1 MPITQAREISAARR
15 LDNIRYAIRDLA
27 CVADELTRQGH
38 KVVPLNIGDPL
49 NFDFQT
55 PPHIIEAVYKA
66 MRDGKNGYAPS
77 PGIPVALEAIRGEAA
92 RKGIT
97 TVRDVFVTSGVSETV
112 DACISALVNPG
123 ENILTPRP
131 DYPLYSAI
139 LCKLGIDL
147 NTYDLN
153 EEDGWQPELAD
164 LERKLTP
171 HTRGIVLI
179 NPNNPTGSLCTRQML
194 EKVAELAR
202 RNNLIVFSDEIYDK
216 LILDGTPHIAFAAV
230 APDVPCVTFG
240 GMSKNYLV
248 PGWRIGWGIVS
259 GDATAVKSYTEGV
272 QRLLRARL
280 CANHPEQYA
289 IKAALE
295 GPQDHLVEVQRKL
308 RSRRDL
314 TQKWCESTPRV
325 SCVSASRRVLRIS
338 ANRYSRERRNF
349 REGIDSPE
357 TCHGRPRI
365 RLRTKARHAAFPYR
379 VPARRKD
386 LRQGLRL
393 DRRFYPREVRSQ
405 RLTKPIIV
413 LPISRFSPRSS
424 RIFSVSSA
432 VKGSEPIPWPLPSN
446 LIKS

>member
-1 MPITQAREISAARR
+1 MPTTQAREISAAHR

-66 MRDGKNGYAPS
+66 MREGKNGYAPS
-77 PGIPVALEAIRGEAA
+77 PGIPVALEAVRGEAA

-97 TVRDVFVTSGVSETV
+97 TVRDVFITSGVSETV

-171 HTRGIVLI
+171 ETRGIVLI

-194 EKVAELAR
+194 EQVAELAR
-202 RNNLIVFSDEIYDK
+202 RHNLIVFSDEIYDK

-259 GDATAVKSYTEGV
+259 GEAKAVKSYTDGV

-314 TQKWCESTPRV
+314 TQKWCESTQRV
-325 SCVSASRRVLRIS
+325 SCVL
-338 ANRYSRERRNF
+338 
-349 REGIDSPE
+349 
-357 TCHGRPRI
+357 PRG
-365 RLRTKARHAAFPYR
+365 AFYAYP
-379 VPARRKD
+379 
-386 LRQGLRL
+386 RL
-393 DRRFYPREVRSQ
+393 DIPESDEVFVKELIRQKHVMVVHGSGFGQ
-405 RLTKPIIV
+405 KPGTQHFRIV
-413 LPISRFSPRSS
+413 FLPDEHTLGKAYAAIGDFIQERYG
-424 RIFSVSSA
+424 A
-432 VKGSEPIPWPLPSN
+432 N
-446 LIKS
+446 T

>member
-66 MRDGKNGYAPS
+66 MREGKNGYAPS

-325 SCVSASRRVLRIS
+325 SCVLPRGAFYAYPRIDIPESDEIFVKELIRQKHVMVVHGSGFGQKPGTQHFRIVFLPDEKTLGKAYASIGDFI
-338 ANRYSRERRNF
+338 RERY
-349 REGIDSPE
+349 G
-357 TCHGRPRI
+357 
-365 RLRTKARHAAFPYR
+365 A
-379 VPARRKD
+379 
-386 LRQGLRL
+386 
-393 DRRFYPREVRSQ
+393 
-405 RLTKPIIV
+405 
-413 LPISRFSPRSS
+413 
-424 RIFSVSSA
+424 SA
-432 VKGSEPIPWPLPSN
+432 
-446 LIKS
+446 

>member
-1 MPITQAREISAARR
+1 MPLTQTREIASASR
-15 LDNIRYAIRDLA
+15 LTNVRYAIRDLA
-27 CVADELTRQGH
+27 CVADEVVAQGY
-38 KVVPLNIGDPL
+38 KVLPLNVGDPL

-77 PGIPVALEAIRGEAA
+77 PGIPEALDAIRGEAA

-112 DACISALVNPG
+112 DLCLSALVNEG
-123 ENILTPRP
+123 EDFLTPSP
-131 DYPLYSAI
+131 DYPLYSAV
-139 LCKLGIDL
+139 LCKLGIRL

-153 EEDGWQPELAD
+153 EGDGWQPELAD
-164 LERKLTP
+164 IERKVTP
-171 HTRGIVLI
+171 HTRGIVII

-194 EKVAELAR
+194 EQIADLAR
-202 RNNLIVFSDEIYDK
+202 RHNLIVFSDEIYDK
-216 LILDGTPHIAFAAV
+216 LILEDTPHLAFAEV

-259 GDATAVKSYTEGV
+259 GEASAVKAYTEGV
-272 QRLLRARL
+272 HRLLRARL

-289 IKAALE
+289 IKPALE

-325 SCVSASRRVLRIS
+325 SCVAPRGAFYAFPRIDIPES
-338 ANRYSRERRNF
+338 DEVFVKELIRQKHVMVVHGSGFGQKPGTQHFRIVFLPDEQTLARAYAGIAEFIRERY
-349 REGIDSPE
+349 GHS
-357 TCHGRPRI
+357 
-365 RLRTKARHAAFPYR
+365 
-379 VPARRKD
+379 
-386 LRQGLRL
+386 
-393 DRRFYPREVRSQ
+393 
-405 RLTKPIIV
+405 
-413 LPISRFSPRSS
+413 
-424 RIFSVSSA
+424 
-432 VKGSEPIPWPLPSN
+432 
-446 LIKS
+446 